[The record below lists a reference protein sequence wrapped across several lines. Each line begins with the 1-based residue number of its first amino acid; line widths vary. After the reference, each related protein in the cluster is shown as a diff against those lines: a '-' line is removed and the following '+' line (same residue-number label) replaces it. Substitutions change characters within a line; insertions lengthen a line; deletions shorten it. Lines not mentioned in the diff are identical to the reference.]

1 LAGNPFFFKMGA
13 GPLKKGALTPLS
25 RKKGVPAKII
35 ILKCTDRVFLWFRF
49 GKNQEIPTEYC
60 TFDLNLPPPN

>member
-1 LAGNPFFFKMGA
+1 MAGNPFFFKMGA